1 MTESFDQAWVL
12 LGVGMVTVFTV
23 LLLVVLVGN
32 ILILLVN
39 RFTPDTSSAKTGGDD
54 SKGDISSSKMAA
66 IVAGVKNVTG
76 GRGSVVEIRKNKN
89 TL

>member
-12 LGVGMVTVFTV
+12 LGVGMVTVFSV
-23 LLLVVLVGN
+23 LLLVVLIGN
-32 ILILLVN
+32 TLISLVN
-39 RFTPDTSSAKTGGDD
+39 RFMPDSSSPKTEESD

-76 GRGSVVEIRKNKN
+76 GRGSVDEIRKK
-89 TL
+89 